1 MISHHSLARI
11 KWVFNRLM
19 IRKVSRGK
27 SRLFWCMGMKLI
39 TSGENQIYK
48 AVAQLK
54 QKKYRDEQKK
64 YLIEGP
70 SLIREALRNGGELEL
85 IIRSDDFQEEDFR
98 REGLSQEDF
107 GPARIDAEAA
117 VMPPGLFRKLSDTE
131 TPQGVM
137 AVVRKRIYTE
147 EEFFHPSTAGP
158 GRGEASNVI
167 VLDRLQDPGN
177 IGTILR
183 TADAAGYMGAILLKG
198 TADVYSS
205 KIVRAAAGSLFRL
218 PILTAET
225 PGQVVRMLSRHGK
238 NIVCTAPVCDRFY
251 YDIDLAENAAI
262 VIGNEGNGVCEE
274 FMKHSDLLVRIP
286 MEGTVESLNAAVAAG
301 VLMYESVRQRHK
313 K

>member
-1 MISHHSLARI
+1 
-11 KWVFNRLM
+11 
-19 IRKVSRGK
+19 
-27 SRLFWCMGMKLI
+27 MGMKLI

-70 SLIREALRNGGELEL
+70 NLIREALQNGGEIEL
-85 IIRSDDFQEEDFR
+85 IIRSEDYRAEDFR
-98 REGLSQEDF
+98 RENFD
-107 GPARIDAEAA
+107 PARTGAEMAL
-117 VMPPGLFRKLSDTE
+117 MPPGLFRKLSDTE

-147 EEFFHPSTAGP
+147 EEFFSPAAVNSDGKTV
-158 GRGEASNVI
+158 SDVI

-198 TADVYSS
+198 TADVYSP

-218 PILTAET
+218 PILMGDT
-225 PGQVVRMLSRHGK
+225 PGQVVRMLKRHGK
-238 NIVCTAPVCDRFY
+238 NIICTAPASGRFY
-251 YDIDLAENAAI
+251 YDIELKENAAV

-274 FMKHSDLLVRIP
+274 FMNHSDLLVGIP
-286 MEGTVESLNAAVAAG
+286 MEGTVESLNAAVSAG
-301 VLMYESVRQRHK
+301 ILMYETVRQRHRGR
-313 K
+313 

>member
-1 MISHHSLARI
+1 
-11 KWVFNRLM
+11 
-19 IRKVSRGK
+19 
-27 SRLFWCMGMKLI
+27 MGMKLI

-70 SLIREALRNGGELEL
+70 NLIREALQNGGEIEL
-85 IIRSDDFQEEDFR
+85 IIRSEDYRAEDFR
-98 REGLSQEDF
+98 RENFD
-107 GPARIDAEAA
+107 PARTGAEMA

-147 EEFFHPSTAGP
+147 EEFFSPAAVNSDGKTV
-158 GRGEASNVI
+158 SDVI

-198 TADVYSS
+198 TADVYSP

-218 PILTAET
+218 PILMGDT
-225 PGQVVRMLSRHGK
+225 PGQVVRMLKRHGK
-238 NIVCTAPVCDRFY
+238 NIICTAPACGRFY
-251 YDIDLAENAAI
+251 YDIELKENAAV

-274 FMKHSDLLVRIP
+274 FMNHSDLLVGIP
-286 MEGTVESLNAAVAAG
+286 MEGTVESLNAAVSAG
-301 VLMYESVRQRHK
+301 ILMYETVRQRHRGR
-313 K
+313 